1 MIRRPPRSTR
11 TDTRFP
17 YTTLFRSAR
26 PVDAVAGGHL
36 FAARLQ
42 EVLVADLGHALR
54 VAQPREDRADAYVDV
69 DVAAAVERVEQQQ
82 VVAARIRVGD
92 RLAVVHLFRRQPGQV
107 PAPGVGLEQD
117 VVAQHVELLLRL
129 ALDVDVRT

>member
-17 YTTLFRSAR
+17 YTTLFRS
-26 PVDAVAGGHL
+26 
-36 FAARLQ
+36 
-42 EVLVADLGHALR
+42 
-54 VAQPREDRADAYVDV
+54 
-69 DVAAAVERVEQQQ
+69 Q

-107 PAPGVGLEQD
+107 PAPGVGLQQD

-129 ALDVDVRT
+129 ALDVDARTAVAALGVTEHAAQRALADRHRDPLAGARDHLRSEEHTSALQSLMRI